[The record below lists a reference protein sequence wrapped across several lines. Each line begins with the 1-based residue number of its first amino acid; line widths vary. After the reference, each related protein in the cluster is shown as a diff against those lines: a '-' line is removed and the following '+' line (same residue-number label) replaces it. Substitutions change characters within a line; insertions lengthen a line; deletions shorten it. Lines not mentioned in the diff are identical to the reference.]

1 MSLLQGIDSRYQ
13 CMKQL
18 SCLQSQFGL
27 ELMSALEYEFVLMN
41 GRNGDYPVFHGT
53 DICSTFG

>member
-1 MSLLQGIDSRYQ
+1 
-13 CMKQL
+13 MKQL